1 VNCLGEREE
10 IHMDSNMNFFR
21 FSFGKNYN
29 EKRGEEIGSYNN
41 KAGLILEHV
50 EAFLEHF
57 GDGN

>member
-41 KAGLILEHV
+41 KAG
-50 EAFLEHF
+50 
-57 GDGN
+57 